1 MEKPSSKPLKKQLLS
16 YFLFEPPPIVTLTY
30 KLSPEEA
37 LEKGCI
43 IDIETT
49 GLDPAYDKIITL
61 GILKRDIAQI
71 HQLTIPAYNTFKLF
85 CLRKTEKTPK
95 PRYAYAAHFEQEFLG
110 HFKDWRD
117 LTQYVERRG
126 YEWDNPEYDP
136 YYRLRLDECTLT
148 PFQEPDIQGR
158 EAPAY
163 WETWLQQQ
171 KPKILYAIT
180 YHCLC
185 DLLRAR
191 QLIGR

>member
-1 MEKPSSKPLKKQLLS
+1 MEKPKSNKIQKQFLS
-16 YFLFEPPPIVTLTY
+16 NFLFKPYPTIASLTY
-30 KLSPEEA
+30 RLPSDHA
-37 LEKGCI
+37 LPAGCI

-61 GILKRDIAQI
+61 GILKHDIAQI

-85 CLRKTEKTPK
+85 CLSKTEKSPK
-95 PRYAYAAHFEQEFLG
+95 PRYAYAAHFEQEFIG
-110 HFKDWRD
+110 HFKDWQD
-117 LTQYVERRG
+117 LTQYAER
-126 YEWDNPEYDP
+126 EYINDFNP

-148 PFQEPDIQGR
+148 PFQEPDIEGR

-163 WETWLQQQ
+163 WETWLQQR

-185 DLLRAR
+185 DLLRTR